1 MQSKRI
7 FSERLLGILVGKI
20 IVAIFDFYSSRRL
33 GRKRQGREWG
43 KYEFF
48 PDQVLKQQCFL
59 FTKEGLREF
68 ADLYFTFAKKTQS
81 RLFERVTTQT

>member
-1 MQSKRI
+1 MI
-7 FSERLLGILVGKI
+7 FTAAEGWGEKDILYPRGWATFKK
-20 IVAIFDFYSSRRL
+20 
-33 GRKRQGREWG
+33 GEGREWG

-59 FTKEGLREF
+59 FTKEGLRATDRGEF